1 MKKITSLQLA
11 TAANKAGSENLRKT
25 KQSPAD
31 LFRGCL
37 NRIWETAASG
47 SSGQLIIGGQE
58 MFLLANVYP
67 GPMTNCSSLDFAGG
81 DLLEELVRLG
91 SPTYLG
97 IDGMALAAKLHLAP
111 FGTLVELFTDL
122 HEAWKFYKNE
132 QFLCFLQSRYYRF
145 RPLSAGDLLLR
156 GSCVFGAELAD
167 GSLVV
172 DRAPS
177 HVREENIDAV
187 TRALRSVDP
196 AGRTFI
202 EQEVRFGSV
211 VGKTTC
217 VRTDKSDEVVMARR
231 LGRHG
236 PTRFVKGREPEACDT
251 VFVVLKKVRQHRYL
265 LVTGFVGQR
274 PEPEPWD
281 ERAFSFSKDPGG
293 ARARSKEFWADH
305 ALIYAP
311 ELIVPGTEQPKV

>member
-1 MKKITSLQLA
+1 MKKLTSLQLA
-11 TAANKAGSENLRKT
+11 TAAKRASSETLRSLRD
-25 KQSPAD
+25 KQAD
-31 LFRGCL
+31 QFHNCL
-37 NRIWETAASG
+37 NRIWEAAASG
-47 SSGQLIIGGQE
+47 SSGQLTIGGQE

-67 GPMTNCSSLDFAGG
+67 SPMTNCSSLDFAGG

-97 IDGMALAAKLHLAP
+97 IDGVALAAKLHLAP

-122 HEAWKFYKNE
+122 NEAWKFYKNE
-132 QFLCFLQSRYYRF
+132 QFFCFLQSRHYRF

-202 EQEVRFGSV
+202 EQELKFGGV

-217 VRTDKSDEVVMARR
+217 LRTDKSDEVVMAQR

-265 LVTGFVGQR
+265 LVTAFVGQR

-281 ERAFSFSKDPGG
+281 ERSFSFSKDPGA
-293 ARARSKEFWADH
+293 ARERSKQFWANH
-305 ALIYAP
+305 ALTYAP
-311 ELIVPGTEQPKV
+311 ELIVPGTEQPEV